1 MTRGMT
7 VREAIVEVFLNSDKR
22 WLYKS
27 EIGILTM
34 AKYKG
39 VARNQETV
47 FRELRRMTQ
56 EGIVVRLGMG
66 KTALYGLKSKVE
78 TPES

>member
-1 MTRGMT
+1 MT
-7 VREAIVEVFLNSDKR
+7 VREAIVEVFLNSEKK
-22 WLYKS
+22 WMYKS

-34 AKYKG
+34 TKYKG

-47 FRELRRMTQ
+47 FRELRRMV
-56 EGIVVRLGMG
+56 EERIVVRLGMG

-78 TPES
+78 MESEKI